1 MLIKC
6 SANDSCACQCV
17 FTDVLG
23 NYSNIFKT
31 EAIGCNSREM
41 GFLAVIEEVNNVC
54 IKDKDAAVTQNQ
66 VYIFA
71 V

>member
-1 MLIKC
+1 MIHVHVSVC
-6 SANDSCACQCV
+6 SLMFLVITVTFSKQ
-17 FTDVLG
+17 
-23 NYSNIFKT
+23 KPM
-31 EAIGCNSREM
+31 GCNSREM